1 MDYALLA
8 AVYRQL
14 EAAPARLKKVDLV
27 SRVLADTNPAVLP
40 SVANLLQGSVFPPW
54 SPHKLGL
61 AGNLTAKIIV
71 TVSGYSESD
80 IDKLYKKEGDY
91 GLVIEVLLSKKK
103 QRTLFG
109 RRLTVEKV
117 FENLQKVGVVEGR
130 GSQERKFGLVAELI
144 GSATPEE
151 AKYLIR
157 TVMEELRTGVAEGV
171 LRDAIAKAFFADVV
185 WTDRVLEVIRSASG
199 QKIIMEKGVLE
210 SLEKK
215 EKISA
220 KDRESF
226 LGRNTVSHK
235 PLEDIV
241 QVGDLWKEKSKI
253 DLILLSDQEAGARLK
268 QDILDAVEWAWFMR
282 PDYGE
287 VAAAA
292 RSGGRAALKDMKL
305 AFGMPFH
312 VQLAEK
318 APTLAEAVESF
329 DRVALEWKFDGA
341 RVQIH
346 KSGGRVWLFTRRQ
359 EDITAQFPDLVQMVH
374 QQVSAKNCILEGE
387 IVGVDKKG
395 QPLPF
400 QQLSQRVHRKY
411 DIEKTA
417 QEIPIQANLFDIV
430 FLEGKMLFGT
440 PFEQRRQLLSS
451 AIKETDTFRLARQ
464 LVTSDLKAAEKFYQ
478 SALDARQEGVIVKN
492 MDAPYQPGRRVAGG
506 WLKVKP
512 ILETLDLC
520 ITGGTWGT
528 GKRVGW
534 LGSLLLGCRDP
545 DGRFLECG
553 MIGTGIKEKEESG
566 GVTFDQLMAVLKPLI
581 LSEKENSVTIKPK
594 VVVEVAYEE
603 IQKSTNYPSGFAL
616 RFPRVLRLREDKGPS
631 EADTIDRLQAIYQQQ
646 FGKREQRK

>member
-8 AVYRQL
+8 EAYRQL

-27 SRVLADTNPAVLP
+27 SRLLAETNQAVLP

-61 AGNLTAKIIV
+61 AGNLTAKIINTV
-71 TVSGYSESD
+71 TGYSEGD
-80 IDKLYKKEGDY
+80 IEKLYKKEGDY

-117 FENLQKVGVVEGR
+117 FENLQKVGLVEGK
-130 GSQERKFGLVAELI
+130 GAQERKFSLVAELV

-151 AKYLIR
+151 ARYIIR

-185 WTDRVLEVIRSASG
+185 WTDDRVLEAVRSASG
-199 QKIIMEKGVLE
+199 QKILMENGLLE

-220 KDRESF
+220 KGRESF
-226 LGRNTVSHK
+226 LGRNTVSQK
-235 PLEDIV
+235 SLEDIV

-253 DLILLSDQEAGARLK
+253 DLILLSDQEAGSRLK

-292 RSGGRAALKDMKL
+292 RSGGRAALKEMKL

-318 APTLAEAVESF
+318 APSLAEAVQSF
-329 DRVALEWKFDGA
+329 ERVALEWKFDGA

-346 KSGGRVWLFTRRQ
+346 KSGERVWLFTRRQ
-359 EDITAQFPDLVQMVH
+359 EDITAQFPDLVHMVH
-374 QQVSAKNCILEGE
+374 KNVSANCILEGE
-387 IVGVDKKG
+387 IVGVDRQG
-395 QPLPF
+395 NPLPF

-417 QEIPIQANLFDIV
+417 EEIPIQANLFDIV
-430 FLEGKMLFGT
+430 FLDGKMLFGT
-440 PFEQRRQLLSS
+440 PFEERRKLLSS
-451 AIKETDTFRLARQ
+451 AIKETGTFRLAKQ

-478 SALDARQEGVIVKN
+478 QALDARQEGVMVKN

-566 GVTFDQLMAVLKPLI
+566 GVTFDQLMVLLKPLI

-616 RFPRVLRLREDKGPS
+616 RFPRVLRLREDKSAS
-631 EADTIDRLQAIYQQQ
+631 EADTIGRLKVIYQQQ
-646 FGKREQRK
+646 FGKRK